1 MYLGLVVLL
10 LGASLH
16 PAASGPKKRTRAAS
30 EEHPSA
36 EVMAIEEEFVEE
48 ETAEPVTTKR
58 HLAAAASTISLDQAM
73 LEHLVEMTHAG
84 TT

>member
-1 MYLGLVVLL
+1 
-10 LGASLH
+10 
-16 PAASGPKKRTRAAS
+16 
-30 EEHPSA
+30 
-36 EVMAIEEEFVEE
+36 MAIEEEFVEE